1 MITIPVYNM
10 IILPNI
16 SLTFK
21 KDFFDE
27 TSASKMREG
36 DKVLFLFQKNE
47 KSRKN
52 LTEEDFYPIGLN
64 GVIESVDDDG
74 DVITGK
80 LRPRQCPLFEK
91 VCTPEDPVGPCMVS
105 SEGACSA
112 AYKYQEI

>member
-27 TSASKMREG
+27 TSAAKMREG

-47 KSRKN
+47 KSRKS
-52 LTEEDFYPIGLN
+52 LT
-64 GVIESVDDDG
+64 
-74 DVITGK
+74 
-80 LRPRQCPLFEK
+80 Q
-91 VCTPEDPVGPCMVS
+91 
-105 SEGACSA
+105 
-112 AYKYQEI
+112 